1 MPDSLDKNKKYLVV
15 TADDFGLTKGVNFG
29 IIEGFQKGLITGASL
44 MVSGDAFEDAVQKA
58 KENPELAVGIHL
70 TLAAGKSLLPPRQ
83 IPTLVDEEGNFYPGY
98 TSFFYYLSLGKIRQ
112 SDIQRELQAQI
123 EKFLDAGLKI
133 SHLDAHLHIHLH
145 PSLISLVLYLAQ
157 KYRVSYI
164 RCSEEMRI
172 KEKRLVL
179 SRWIKT
185 EALRLAA
192 GMARKKIL
200 KVGLKTS
207 TYFYGIYHSGR
218 FTEETWLTFLPQ
230 VKEGITEVM
239 CHPGYEDEELYQ
251 QVVDPTYRRKDE
263 LKSLTS
269 PKVKEMIARLNIE
282 LTNYVKLNQI
292 R

>member
-1 MPDSLDKNKKYLVV
+1 MVNSLDKNKKYLVV
-15 TADDFGLTKGVNFG
+15 IADDFGLTKGVNSG
-29 IIEGFQKGLITGASL
+29 IVEGFQRGLITGASL

-98 TSFFYYLSLGKIRQ
+98 ISFFYYLSLGKIRRR
-112 SDIQRELQAQI
+112 DIQQELQAQI
-123 EKFLDAGLKI
+123 EKFLDTGLKI

-145 PSLISLVLYLAQ
+145 PSLISLVLHLAQ

-164 RCSEEMRI
+164 RCSEEMRV
-172 KEKRLVL
+172 KEKRWVL
-179 SRWIKT
+179 SPWIKT

-200 KVGLKTS
+200 KAGLKTS
-207 TYFYGIYHSGR
+207 TYFYGIYHSGC

-282 LTNYVKLNQI
+282 LTNYLKLEQI